1 MERYQRTEAK
11 DEEAKGGEA
20 KAGEAA
26 EAKSCGGAKES
37 GGDSDDDDILMETLA
52 HLEDLLLDTVP

>member
-1 MERYQRTEAK
+1 MVRGERAEAK

-20 KAGEAA
+20 KAWEAS

-37 GGDSDDDDILMETLA
+37 GGDGGDDDILMDTLA